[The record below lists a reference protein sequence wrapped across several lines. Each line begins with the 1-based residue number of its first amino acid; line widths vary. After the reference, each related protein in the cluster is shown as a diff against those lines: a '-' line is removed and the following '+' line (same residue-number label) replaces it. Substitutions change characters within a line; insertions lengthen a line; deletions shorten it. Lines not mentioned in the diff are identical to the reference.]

1 MQNIDPS
8 NWKEITENITQASQ
22 KIIQN
27 LIENQAQNTID
38 LKDISHVYALLGE
51 KIANEPKELK
61 KVQALL
67 QKFVNNQ
74 HELIKQIAERQFNP
88 EKKFNPIIVPAPGDK
103 RFKAAEWEQAPYYFD
118 FIKQHY
124 LLVSQLMNDVVETVE
139 TDYYTK
145 RKLNFYTKQYINVFS
160 PSNFAITNPEV
171 LKLAQETNGQSLID
185 GYKNFL
191 TDIQKGK
198 ISQTDETVF
207 EVGKDLACTP
217 GFVIY
222 ENELMQLIQYTP
234 TTKKVNEIPLLII
247 PANINKYYL
256 MDMQPANS
264 LVKYVISEGMTTFMV
279 SWKNGT
285 VEFKDITFD
294 DYIEKGVFKAIE
306 IVQEITKSHK
316 VNTLGNCIGGTILGT
331 AVSIL
336 SARTSK
342 KDNPINS
349 VSFLASMIDFS
360 DIGPISD
367 LVSQD
372 LVIKLEKGDLKEKG
386 FLKGD
391 VMEAGF
397 NVVRSNDLIWNCVIN
412 NYLKGKDAPP
422 FDLLYWTNDNTN
434 IPAKM
439 FLYYLRSMILENK
452 LSRKNALR
460 ICNTQVDIGKIEAP
474 VFSIG
479 FTEDH
484 IAPPQSVFT
493 TTELVSGN
501 VEYIL
506 GGAGHVMGVTNAPE
520 KNKYGY
526 RVNGELNNGFEHW
539 KQTAKAFEGS
549 WWTYWTKSII
559 QLSGKQIE
567 APKKAGTTKY
577 KVIEA
582 APGRYLKEKSKD
594 LNALVEKSK

>member
-8 NWKEITENITQASQ
+8 HLKDFIENITNASQ
-22 KIIQN
+22 KIVETF
-27 LIENQAQNTID
+27 IEKQSENTND
-38 LKDISHVYALLGE
+38 LKDISHVYGLLGE
-51 KIANEPKELK
+51 KIMNEPEEME
-61 KVQALL
+61 KVKALYQKFSSNQQAL
-67 QKFVNNQ
+67 V
-74 HELIKQIAERQFNP
+74 KQLAERQFDHTKEYKP
-88 EKKFNPIIVPAPGDK
+88 VISPAPGDK
-103 RFKAAEWEQAPYYFD
+103 RFKAPEWDEAPYYFD
-118 FIKQHY
+118 FVKQNY
-124 LLVSQLMNDVVETVE
+124 LLVSQLMNEVVETVE

-145 RKLNFYTKQYINVFS
+145 RKLNFYTKQYINALS
-160 PSNFAITNPEV
+160 PTNFAITNPEV
-171 LKLAQETNGQSLID
+171 LKLAKETNGQSLVD
-185 GYKNFL
+185 GFNNFISDIKN
-191 TDIQKGK
+191 GK
-198 ISQTDETVF
+198 ISQTDETIF
-207 EVGKDLACTP
+207 EVGRDLACTP
-217 GFVIY
+217 GSVVF

-234 TTKKVNEIPLLII
+234 TTKNVYEMPMVIV
-247 PANINKYYL
+247 PACINKYYL
-256 MDMQPANS
+256 MDMRPENS
-264 LVKYVISEGMTTFMV
+264 LVKYVVGEGITTFMI
-279 SWKNGT
+279 SWKNAS
-285 VEFKDITFD
+285 VEFKDVIFD

-306 IVQEITKSHK
+306 VVREITKSQK

-331 AVSIL
+331 AAAIMS
-336 SARTSK
+336 SRTSK

-367 LVSQD
+367 LVSHD
-372 LVIKLEKGDLKEKG
+372 LVIKLEKSDLVEQG

-397 NVVRSNDLIWNCVIN
+397 NIVRSNDLIWNCVIN

-460 ICNTQVDIGKIEAP
+460 ICNTQIDIGKIDAP
-474 VFSIG
+474 VYAIA

-501 VEYIL
+501 IEYIL
-506 GGAGHVMGVTNAPE
+506 GGAGHVMGVTNAPL
-520 KNKYGY
+520 KKKYGY
-526 RVNGELNNGFEHW
+526 SVDGELHNGYEHW
-539 KQTAKAFEGS
+539 KKTAKKHEGS

-559 QLSGKQIE
+559 KLSGKQIA
-567 APKKAGTTKY
+567 APKKPGTTKY
-577 KVIEA
+577 TVIEA
-582 APGRYLKEKSKD
+582 APGRYLKQKSKE
-594 LNALVEKSK
+594 LNAIKVKA

>member
-1 MQNIDPS
+1 
-8 NWKEITENITQASQ
+8 
-22 KIIQN
+22 
-27 LIENQAQNTID
+27 
-38 LKDISHVYALLGE
+38 
-51 KIANEPKELK
+51 
-61 KVQALL
+61 
-67 QKFVNNQ
+67 
-74 HELIKQIAERQFNP
+74 
-88 EKKFNPIIVPAPGDK
+88 
-103 RFKAAEWEQAPYYFD
+103 
-118 FIKQHY
+118 
-124 LLVSQLMNDVVETVE
+124 
-139 TDYYTK
+139 
-145 RKLNFYTKQYINVFS
+145 
-160 PSNFAITNPEV
+160 
-171 LKLAQETNGQSLID
+171 
-185 GYKNFL
+185 
-191 TDIQKGK
+191 
-198 ISQTDETVF
+198 
-207 EVGKDLACTP
+207 
-217 GFVIY
+217 
-222 ENELMQLIQYTP
+222 
-234 TTKKVNEIPLLII
+234 
-247 PANINKYYL
+247 
-256 MDMQPANS
+256 
-264 LVKYVISEGMTTFMV
+264 MTTFMV